1 MLCVG
6 KCREN
11 YLPTQGLVR
20 YFSAFTSLQTL
31 SIHIVNVDV
40 LSISIY
46 NALIYLIV
54 WYCVIATQMLSVH
67 QS

>member
-6 KCREN
+6 KCKEI
-11 YLPTQGLVR
+11 YLPTQGFGC
-20 YFSAFTSLQTL
+20 YFSAFVSLQTL
-31 SIHIVNVDV
+31 SIHIINVDV

-54 WYCVIATQMLSVH
+54 WYCVIASQMLSVH